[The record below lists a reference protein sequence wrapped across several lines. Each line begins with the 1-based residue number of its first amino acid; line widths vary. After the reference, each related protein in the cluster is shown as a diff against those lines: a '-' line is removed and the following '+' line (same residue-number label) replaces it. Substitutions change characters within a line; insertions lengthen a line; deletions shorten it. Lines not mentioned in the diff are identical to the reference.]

1 MKHQETALTLHKVVP
16 MYIAPLLLMGSNEH
30 CNAGMDILLILYMCV
45 YMIKFAK
52 GSCTKVF

>member
-45 YMIKFAK
+45 YTIEFAK
-52 GSCTKVF
+52 GVLY